1 MDTQIATPQAVRDF
15 IDARN
20 ALFRAIDFDHA
31 RGVSAN
37 EIARMATPAIS
48 RPIVLSYLTAKQLH
62 TDALNALRTARLEG
76 PFGIAITGQIGR
88 GSRTVHLA
96 LTYDP
101 QEIEEKP
108 DTLVTRATDALR
120 AAGIDIRL
128 PEGWNSVTDAL
139 WDGEPVPLHRT

>member
-31 RGVSAN
+31 QGISAN
-37 EIARMATPAIS
+37 EIARVATPAIS

-62 TDALNALRTARLEG
+62 TDARNALRTAGLEG
-76 PFGIAITGQIGR
+76 PFGIGITGQVGR
-88 GSRTVHLA
+88 GSRTVHLVLA
-96 LTYDP
+96 YDP
-101 QEIEEKP
+101 QEIDQQP
-108 DTLVTRATDALR
+108 DTLVTQVTDTLR
-120 AAGIDIRL
+120 TADIDIRL
-128 PEGWNSVTDAL
+128 PEGRNSIADAL